1 MRVEE
6 EKVEEWRSKRTRNG
20 RRRRETEESKEE
32 EKMGG
37 VRVEYWRENGGGG
50 EGRGVEE

>member
-1 MRVEE
+1 MEEERVEE
-6 EKVEEWRSKRTRNG
+6 WGSKGTRNG
-20 RRRRETEESKEE
+20 RRRRRETEESKEE

-37 VRVEYWRENGGGG
+37 VRVEYWRENGGEG